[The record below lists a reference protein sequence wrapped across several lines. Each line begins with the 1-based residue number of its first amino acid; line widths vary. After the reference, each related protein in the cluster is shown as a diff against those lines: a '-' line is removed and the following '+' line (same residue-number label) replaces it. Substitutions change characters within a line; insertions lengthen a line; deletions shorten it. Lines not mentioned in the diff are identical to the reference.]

1 VRKMHLLTQLSRA
14 VRSEH
19 AQAPNPSAEKKR
31 RREMIPRL
39 TLMTSAPR
47 ESPSSSPQP
56 KVTWSLTPHR
66 PPPSL
71 SGSATPLGATTE

>member
-1 VRKMHLLTQLSRA
+1 
-14 VRSEH
+14 
-19 AQAPNPSAEKKR
+19 
-31 RREMIPRL
+31 MIPRL

-56 KVTWSLTPHR
+56 KGTWSLTPHR